1 MGDWA
6 PLGHLDT
13 RSQPISVFSI
23 PHHLSRPG
31 SSCVIFLRWK
41 RPLHVGAPTRRV
53 STFLT
58 LNVFAQL
65 VAQLLSFP
73 LGCAWAR
80 TVPGVRILGVS
91 LNPGPFSL
99 KEHVVITIMAT
110 MGSSSAYAVRLL
122 LFGRGDPILPVALV
136 LISDC
141 MGACVPGTTDRHYRG
156 AKKMVRPELV
166 LCVPVAPR
174 HVYAT
179 HRLLHGRSRQTIPC
193 FPTFYES
200 VYLVSLWV

>member
-1 MGDWA
+1 VG
-6 PLGHLDT
+6 
-13 RSQPISVFSI
+13 FNI
-23 PHHLSRPG
+23 PDPER
-31 SSCVIFLRWK
+31 
-41 RPLHVGAPTRRV
+41 
-53 STFLT
+53 
-58 LNVFAQL
+58 FAQL

-141 MGACVPGTTDRHYRG
+141 MGCVRSWDNRPTLSRCKENGTARIGPLRTSG
-156 AKKMVRPELV
+156 SSS
-166 LCVPVAPR
+166 CPR
-174 HVYAT
+174 NSSASPWAESSNDSLFPH
-179 HRLLHGRSRQTIPC
+179 LL
-193 FPTFYES
+193 
-200 VYLVSLWV
+200 